1 MWLCP
6 KCGEELGDYNEY
18 CEYCFVDS
26 DRMVTI
32 YNPDICFV
40 RDIRQYHLSQ
50 GDKAMTPGE
59 ELFANFFK
67 KHTDIVLVKNMSILE
82 MRKYRE
88 DYSIVAAE
96 AKAAIYA
103 VSQLIDKAE
112 KTSKGRNGQGFKE
125 DTKNTDVKTDAI
137 NIIKK
142 RLSKKEQIQK
152 QIEELYRDFGNPD
165 AAKDA
170 AKAVS
175 ATNIS
180 EVVKVKN
187 TINPFAKPKK
197 TAEQEAIEAFLGP
210 AKLIMK
216 PEQAKPTVDSKL
228 DSDKPK
234 IAKSINPFATGKR

>member
-1 MWLCP
+1 MTAADP
-6 KCGEELGDYNEY
+6 CGNKPIPYQVHKGSSVGADHGGVLSTE
-18 CEYCFVDS
+18 
-26 DRMVTI
+26 
-32 YNPDICFV
+32 PFV
-40 RDIRQYHLSQ
+40 RNEEYYERWEDSAPTPVDTGGVVARRTGKTWNEEMD
-50 GDKAMTPGE
+50 GDPTI
-59 ELFANFFK
+59 
-67 KHTDIVLVKNMSILE
+67 D
-82 MRKYRE
+82 
-88 DYSIVAAE
+88 AA
-96 AKAAIYA
+96 
-103 VSQLIDKAE
+103 L
-112 KTSKGRNGQGFKE
+112 
-125 DTKNTDVKTDAI
+125 
-137 NIIKK
+137 
-142 RLSKKEQIQK
+142 QK

>member
-1 MWLCP
+1 MWNCP
-6 KCGEELGDYNEY
+6 KCGKELGDYNEY
-18 CEYCFVDS
+18 CEYCFIDS

-32 YNPDICFV
+32 YNPNICFV

-50 GDKAMTPGE
+50 GDKAMNPEG

-112 KTSKGRNGQGFKE
+112 KDGKKSQGFKE
-125 DTKNTDVKTDAI
+125 PDSNVKSDAI

-142 RLSKKEQIQK
+142 RLSKKEQLQK
-152 QIEELYRDFGNPD
+152 KIEQLYRDFGNPD

-197 TAEQEAIEAFLGP
+197 TAEQEAIEAFLSP

-228 DSDKPK
+228 ESDTPK
-234 IAKSINPFATGKR
+234 ITKSINPFATRESK